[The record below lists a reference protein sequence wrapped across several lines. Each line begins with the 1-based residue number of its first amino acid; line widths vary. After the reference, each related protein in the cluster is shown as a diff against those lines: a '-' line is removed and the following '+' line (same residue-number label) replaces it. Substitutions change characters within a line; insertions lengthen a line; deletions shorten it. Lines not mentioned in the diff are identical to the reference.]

1 VRQIHDE
8 ELNMKKR
15 SLSTATLALCIA
27 GVLPAGCF
35 GQSKTGGF
43 GIAVGA
49 GTLGAGIQAAAGVAS
64 KSNVRF
70 GFNYFKYDASF
81 TKSSDNIMFNGS
93 LKLESAELLFDQ
105 YIAGGL
111 HISAGTMIYDGNKGT
126 ATASVPGGQTFTL
139 NNALYYSAS
148 GDPVNGTGAI
158 TARKVAPEI
167 LIGVGN
173 LVPRSNRHFTAN
185 FEVGVAFQGS
195 PNAKLNLGGS
205 TCLVSGAVGCAT
217 IASNPAVQAN
227 IQAEQNKLNSDL
239 APFKYYPIVRLS
251 FGYKF

>member
-1 VRQIHDE
+1 
-8 ELNMKKR
+8 MKRR
-15 SLSTATLALCIA
+15 SRSTTLLALCVA
-27 GVLPAGCF
+27 GILPACCF
-35 GQSKTGGF
+35 GQSSNGGF

-49 GTLGAGIQAAAGVAS
+49 GTLGAGIQAATRVAS

-70 GFNYFKYDASF
+70 GFNYFKYTGS
-81 TKSSDNIMFNGS
+81 TTSSNITYTGS

-105 YIAGGL
+105 YIVGGL
-111 HISAGTMIYDGNKGT
+111 HLSGGAMVYDGNQGT
-126 ATASVPGGQTFTL
+126 ATAAVPGGQTFTL
-139 NNALYYSAS
+139 NNVSYYSAS

-167 LIGVGN
+167 LIGIGN
-173 LVPRSNRHFTAN
+173 LVPRSGRHFTAN
-185 FEVGVAFQGS
+185 IEAGVAFQGS
-195 PNAKLNLGGS
+195 PNANLNLTGS
-205 TCLVSGAVGCAT
+205 TCLISATSGCGP

-227 IQAEQNKLNSDL
+227 IQGQQNKINNDL